1 MPVGQSVTHGTPA
14 RACTVGRGWEILFQL
29 EVLPAFAL
37 YIGMHRLPEP
47 ARWILSNELN
57 VEDRAATSLVS
68 LKFVFPEAT
77 EADVDK
83 IQDES
88 LLEKPGNLL
97 AEASSLL
104 CGDSAKLVW
113 TGVLLSFF
121 NQCTGV
127 PCLTYYISTVFND
140 TYDWTYAH
148 LMITMVGVGLAK
160 LMGDSVCLNLIDW
173 LGRKQILVVGYF
185 LTGVMSC
192 ILCILYF
199 LDLTDENSGIEFLIL
214 VLMGV
219 YEMGPGCVTW
229 VMLGE
234 LFPMK
239 VKDNAI
245 AICLLVN
252 FTVGLCCFV
261 RLVSRLLILDVSR
274 QTICGTSFSPHSTV
288 TLAMVCLSCCS
299 RSGLWEACSSSI
311 SVFQR

>member
-1 MPVGQSVTHGTPA
+1 M
-14 RACTVGRGWEILFQL
+14 
-29 EVLPAFAL
+29 
-37 YIGMHRLPEP
+37 
-47 ARWILSNELN
+47 
-57 VEDRAATSLVS
+57 
-68 LKFVFPEAT
+68 
-77 EADVDK
+77 
-83 IQDES
+83 
-88 LLEKPGNLL
+88 
-97 AEASSLL
+97 
-104 CGDSAKLVW
+104 
-113 TGVLLSFF
+113 
-121 NQCTGV
+121 
-127 PCLTYYISTVFND
+127 FND

-252 FTVGLCCFV
+252 FTTNYLWNEFFPSLYCDVGYGLPFLLFTLGSLGGMIFV
-261 RLVSRLLILDVSR
+261 HLSIPKMKSGSLEELQR
-274 QTICGTSFSPHSTV
+274 SFSDGAV
-288 TLAMVCLSCCS
+288 L
-299 RSGLWEACSSSI
+299 
-311 SVFQR
+311 